1 MEELYKMASRTL
13 PNGQIIEGI
22 PPSYTNEQLKAY
34 ALHNG
39 LATEADY
46 NVDQDTAADYLSL
59 AGEIGGATAGAM
71 YGASLGSAVFP
82 GFGTL
87 AGGAIGAGLGYFLG
101 EVGEAYVEDRDFD
114 AEQAMDE
121 SLKAAAT
128 DAVFGAGFTILGKG
142 LKAAYKPLANSFQPT
157 LIKGGTDTDA
167 AKAALAIQRGET
179 TLEEI
184 IGNSNLSE
192 EYVDLIRRN
201 LETQADE
208 LTARVALQEKL
219 VARGTTMVPSQA
231 VPEYTPANLAQDYTQ
246 SSVFLGKMYDDIIEE
261 QDSFIV
267 DSFKNILGEST
278 DKLTRYETGQAI
290 QKLVQ
295 DSDKALNAVVTP
307 LYKAIDKDGAINIAT
322 GAVKNNTKRTMEAAG
337 MPSSSMKAVQN
348 RVNKINDTLS
358 PAEVTKEMAALRRL
372 GEQIPPTDPTAKK
385 MLNSAIRNLNNTL
398 KGKKF
403 VRPVAAINRGKAALN
418 SLTKKDG
425 TTGLMGLH
433 KKMADKLVSMRSNMS
448 FNEAH
453 LELSTLKAMQRDAVR
468 SVGEKSTKAEKLV
481 NEAIGDLENAMEA
494 AAKNF
499 NPDLKQKYDAVKN
512 IYKEGVQTI
521 HGDWLVK
528 ALRKDNVADI
538 GQYLVKGGEA
548 MSVKQVKDLISKA
561 KQLKVDVS
569 GNNIL
574 ESIEREYLNTLFPAN
589 TLNEGLS
596 FMKNMKDNKFA
607 DTFAAIVGKDK
618 ANKLLEFGKEIEILS
633 KGLKGSEGALSLT
646 VRGQELGAVR
656 DPISVTSLVYPLLAT
671 VAKGQ
676 MSPANVTKKLNQ
688 IKAMNKQL
696 VSGKPITEEK
706 VARVLGLNTQTG
718 LITGAVLVDQEQQ

>member
-1 MEELYKMASRTL
+1 
-13 PNGQIIEGI
+13 
-22 PPSYTNEQLKAY
+22 
-34 ALHNG
+34 
-39 LATEADY
+39 
-46 NVDQDTAADYLSL
+46 
-59 AGEIGGATAGAM
+59 
-71 YGASLGSAVFP
+71 
-82 GFGTL
+82 
-87 AGGAIGAGLGYFLG
+87 
-101 EVGEAYVEDRDFD
+101 
-114 AEQAMDE
+114 
-121 SLKAAAT
+121 
-128 DAVFGAGFTILGKG
+128 
-142 LKAAYKPLANSFQPT
+142 

-295 DSDKALNAVVTP
+295 DSDRALNAVVTP
-307 LYKAIDKDGAINIAT
+307 LYKAIDKDG
-322 GAVKNNTKRTMEAAG
+322 E
-337 MPSSSMKAVQN
+337 N